1 MSYRNKLIRVT
12 MLCYLPIVVMF
23 ATIRM
28 LSAFG
33 VLDFLKN
40 DIGSYLLN
48 LIVQVGLLF
57 CVSFFLFGRLI
68 KSSNKNVAKFFGFK
82 KIKFNQVCLSI
93 VIGIVVYILNVL
105 ITTFFNAFLTAFG
118 YHFSSGSP
126 MKSYPFWLLIVELI
140 FTAVLPAV
148 CEETAHRG
156 LLLKGLSPLGLW
168 GSIFFSALFFG
179 LLHLNIEQAFYA
191 TLIGMLVGYIA
202 LGCESIFPAMI
213 IHFMNNAISVFM
225 GYSSFHG
232 LGLNKGFVILDAWLS
247 NSPILG
253 MLFMVLL
260 IAVLFIV
267 LKFLLKRLFRQS
279 AFDKMNTM
287 QRAMIEQYEREKY
300 LKEVELLS
308 RGNGEEFSENNLREE
323 FFEKFDEKYS
333 ERALKSGLQSD
344 ISHKLQQ
351 DEGEFKLDKIN
362 KVLIYTTFIIVGV
375 ITIFSFIWGI
385 L

>member
-1 MSYRNKLIRVT
+1 
-12 MLCYLPIVVMF
+12 
-23 ATIRM
+23 
-28 LSAFG
+28 
-33 VLDFLKN
+33 
-40 DIGSYLLN
+40 
-48 LIVQVGLLF
+48 
-57 CVSFFLFGRLI
+57 
-68 KSSNKNVAKFFGFK
+68 
-82 KIKFNQVCLSI
+82 
-93 VIGIVVYILNVL
+93 
-105 ITTFFNAFLTAFG
+105 
-118 YHFSSGSP
+118 
-126 MKSYPFWLLIVELI
+126 
-140 FTAVLPAV
+140 
-148 CEETAHRG
+148 
-156 LLLKGLSPLGLW
+156 
-168 GSIFFSALFFG
+168 
-179 LLHLNIEQAFYA
+179 
-191 TLIGMLVGYIA
+191 
-202 LGCESIFPAMI
+202 MI